1 MDVHDYGTFTSNIP
15 LVPGSRN
22 SECTTA
28 ISGGQPKSESTKH
41 KSKIKINVKDIDMAV
56 LSNVYQQD

>member
-28 ISGGQPKSESTKH
+28 ISGGQPESESNKH